1 MICSWIALKQEYP
14 SLQEAFYMEECS
26 EMVHGISIVLHS
38 GKATSPFCRDGGVR
52 FHQIGHISKTVQQRA
67 FDLSY

>member
-1 MICSWIALKQEYP
+1 MICSWIALKHKYP

-38 GKATSPFCRDGGVR
+38 G
-52 FHQIGHISKTVQQRA
+52 
-67 FDLSY
+67 